1 MQQRSSIKMTQ
12 GRGNPGDFYELKDSQ
27 TPTPP
32 QPRNFKIPSS
42 TDLLGSQEVDSPP
55 APHPPRPLPPA
66 PPKYAFQKFSSPPPS
81 TSDDSLIANPRN
93 IHCVVIA
100 DHIMDCPICS
110 RFYRNYTPIYNVII
124 LILGIALIILIIKY
138 STKNNFQ
145 TTAYIRPPSA
155 SPATL

>member
-12 GRGNPGDFYELKDSQ
+12 GRANLGDLYELKDSQ
-27 TPTPP
+27 PPMPPP

-42 TDLLGSQEVDSPP
+42 SDIIGNQEMNSTPSQQP
-55 APHPPRPLPPA
+55 ARHVA
-66 PPKYAFQKFSSPPPS
+66 SSGPKFTYQKFSPPPS
-81 TSDDSLIANPRN
+81 NEDNFISNPRN

-124 LILGIALIILIIKY
+124 LILGIALIVLIIKY
-138 STKNNFQ
+138 STRNNFQ
-145 TTAYIRPPSA
+145 ATPAFIRTP